1 MKAKTNIKKA
11 LSLLL
16 AVVMVCSA
24 MTLGILAAPL
34 YETTGDTVTVTV
46 PNGTETPDSYI
57 CTVVTTK
64 AELTEALAAGQSV
77 ILGQSID
84 MGGDK
89 ITTAITMADGTLL
102 EGNGYSL
109 YHFSLGSNAIL
120 TFAGKATV
128 QNLTIGT
135 GEVGGLIQGTKGLFG
150 SPTGTTVTYNNVEV
164 FADIDGTHSIAAWGI
179 ELKGNV
185 YMNGCTANGTVTST
199 RTAPT
204 SNANQN
210 RAFGGFF
217 GWCEGDGTTVS
228 MVNCVNNVDV
238 EGLNSVGGFFGLMQK
253 KSIVMK
259 GCVNNGTITGKASSG
274 NTVWG
279 YFVGGMIGSLY
290 DVNGTNQSILLE
302 GCKNKGAVLGV
313 DSVAGM
319 VGGTAVNSNQLSF
332 TVNITTCHNYGA
344 IQGNANV
351 AGLLGYIKKNNFTGT
366 INIDGCAN
374 YGEIFGNKGYG
385 TGGFI
390 GNVEQNTG
398 SIAISNSENV
408 GTVTN
413 SAGNAGGFVGDCGST
428 TLRLNNCLNRG
439 AVNAKHAVGAVMA
452 GGAKL
457 TIDGFINIGAITA
470 SGNYLANITG
480 NGTIASVKNSYG
492 FGRLSG
498 TANTNSAY
506 LCAQGAS
513 EYANNKYLSVDGF
526 TPKQKVDAAA
536 GIVDETTLGF
546 AVADMAAAVDLLN
559 TKYTD
564 LDFAVGTDNAI
575 YVTTPV
581 LQGSQETVAE
591 NDLQKVRFLATI
603 NANGTALKSIG
614 FKVSYSFMDNGQKV
628 ERGLVEGQPSAVSC
642 ERIYRSIKAVENG
655 KTYSYSAASLG
666 GDYIYALSI
675 AGVPT
680 NKGEVTFTVTP
691 FTVDQNDK
699 EVTGQGW
706 TVVYNGG
713 EFVSATKISAVS
725 Q

>member
-1 MKAKTNIKKA
+1 MKAKTNLKKA

-16 AVVMVCSA
+16 AVVMVCA
-24 MTLGILAAPL
+24 TLTFGILAAPL
-34 YETTGDTVTVTV
+34 YDTTGDTVTVTV
-46 PNGTETPDSYI
+46 PNGTDTPDSYV
-57 CTVVTTK
+57 CTVVTT
-64 AELTEALAAGQSV
+64 ADALQAALANGKSV
-77 ILGQSID
+77 ILGENID
-84 MGGDK
+84 MGGGK
-89 ITTAITMADGTLL
+89 ISSAMSMADGTLF

-109 YHFSLGSNAIL
+109 YDFSLGSNAIL
-120 TFAGKATV
+120 TFAGRATV

-135 GEVGGLIQGTKGLFG
+135 DEEGGLIQGTKGIFA
-150 SPTGTTVTYNNVEV
+150 SPASTTVTYNNVEGY
-164 FADIDGTHSIAAWGI
+164 ADIDGTHSIAAWGI

-199 RTAPT
+199 RTAPV

-210 RAFGGFF
+210 RGFGGFF

-259 GCVNNGTITGKASSG
+259 GCVNNGTITGKSYSG

-302 GCKNKGAVLGV
+302 GCKNKGAVSGL

-319 VGGTAVNSNQLSF
+319 VGGTAVNNNQLSF
-332 TVNITTCHNYGA
+332 TVDIKTCHNYGA
-344 IQGNANV
+344 IQGNANI
-351 AGLLGYIKKNNFTGT
+351 AGLLGYIKKNNFTGK
-366 INIDGCAN
+366 INIDACAN
-374 YGEIFGNKGYG
+374 YGEISGNKSYG

-398 SIAISNSENV
+398 TITISNSENV

-413 SAGNAGGFVGDCGST
+413 SVGNAGGFVGDCGAT
-428 TLRLNNCLNRG
+428 TLSLKNCLNRG
-439 AVNAKHAVGAVMA
+439 AVKAKHAVGAVMA

-470 SGNYLANITG
+470 SGDYLANVTG

-498 TANTNSAY
+498 TANKNSAY
-506 LCAQGAS
+506 LCAQGAL
-513 EYANNKYLSVDGF
+513 EYADNKYLSVDGF
-526 TPKQKVDAAA
+526 TPKQKVDADA

-546 AVADMAAAVDLLN
+546 AIADMAAAVTLLN

-564 LDFAVGTDNAI
+564 LDFAVGTDKAI

-581 LQGSQETVAE
+581 LRATQETAPAE
-591 NDLQKVRFLATI
+591 GLQKVRFIATI
-603 NANGTALKSIG
+603 NADATALKSVG
-614 FKVSYSFMDNGQKV
+614 FRVSYTYNDGTQEVVK
-628 ERGLVEGQPSAVSC
+628 GLTEGEPTPVAC
-642 ERIYRSIKAVENG
+642 EWIYKSIKAIEGG
-655 KTYSYSAASLG
+655 KTYTYTAASMG
-666 GDYIYALSI
+666 GDYVYALSV

-680 NKGEVTFTVTP
+680 NVGDVTFTVTP
-691 FTVDQNDK
+691 FTVDQNGK

-713 EFVSATKISAVS
+713 EFVSAAEIPAVS